1 MSNNPLD
8 AGGKAAEGVMQAAEQ
23 VASAEQAVTDAQK
36 AVAAVQKAAAATSG
50 KISLTLDTGAFADAP
65 AAPSAEVDEAVAAA
79 QKLSDEEML
88 EQRAMDDSMLTEE
101 EKAQV
106 EAFSQQIDVT
116 NTNQVLQYGSGAQA
130 KVASFSEK
138 ALENVKTKDLGEVGS
153 LLSGVISQ
161 LKGFD
166 VDEEQKGLF
175 GFFKKKAA
183 DLASLK
189 TKYDKAEANIDK
201 IVESLEAHQVTLMR
215 DIAMLDQLYELNLTY
230 YKELTM
236 YILAGKKK
244 LKQLR
249 EVDIPALRA
258 VAERTGAPEDA
269 QKVNDLV
276 EQVNRF
282 EKKIHDLELTRT
294 ICLQMSPQIRLVQNN
309 DVMMSDK
316 IQSTIVNT
324 IPLWKSQ
331 MVIAL
336 GLAHSEAAAKAQHQ
350 VTELTNEM
358 LKKNAEKLKTATITT
373 AQESERGVVDMETL
387 RYTNEQLI
395 STLEEVTRI
404 QDEGRARRR
413 EAELEIAKMEN
424 DLKAKLLAMKG

>member
-1 MSNNPLD
+1 
-8 AGGKAAEGVMQAAEQ
+8 
-23 VASAEQAVTDAQK
+23 
-36 AVAAVQKAAAATSG
+36 
-50 KISLTLDTGAFADAP
+50 
-65 AAPSAEVDEAVAAA
+65 
-79 QKLSDEEML
+79 
-88 EQRAMDDSMLTEE
+88 
-101 EKAQV
+101 
-106 EAFSQQIDVT
+106 
-116 NTNQVLQYGSGAQA
+116 
-130 KVASFSEK
+130 
-138 ALENVKTKDLGEVGS
+138 
-153 LLSGVISQ
+153 
-161 LKGFD
+161 
-166 VDEEQKGLF
+166 
-175 GFFKKKAA
+175 
-183 DLASLK
+183 
-189 TKYDKAEANIDK
+189 
-201 IVESLEAHQVTLMR
+201 
-215 DIAMLDQLYELNLTY
+215 
-230 YKELTM
+230 
-236 YILAGKKK
+236 
-244 LKQLR
+244 
-249 EVDIPALRA
+249 
-258 VAERTGAPEDA
+258 
-269 QKVNDLV
+269 
-276 EQVNRF
+276 
-282 EKKIHDLELTRT
+282 
-294 ICLQMSPQIRLVQNN
+294 MSPQIRLVQNN